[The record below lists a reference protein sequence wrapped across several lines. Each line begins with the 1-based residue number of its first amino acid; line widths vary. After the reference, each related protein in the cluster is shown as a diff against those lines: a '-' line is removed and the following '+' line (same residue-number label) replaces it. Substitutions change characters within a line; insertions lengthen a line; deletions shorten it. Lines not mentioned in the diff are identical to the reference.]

1 MARSKRAKLVHLTQT
16 SKKTREHKSAI
27 VADVRDA
34 VDSNDSLYLFSY
46 ENMRSNKF
54 KAVRMHF
61 RDADAKGA
69 AAEGGSSMEEEEEE
83 EEGSSKVVP
92 RSRIFLGKN
101 KLLQLALGRTVEDEH
116 SPGLRRVSKLTTGS
130 VGLLATSRPR
140 SEVVRYFASLA
151 DEDYARAGAVAPRTV
166 TLSAE
171 DVSNHPV
178 SMVEQFRK
186 LGMPVE
192 VNNGRVALVGGKTEY
207 VACREGQS
215 LSAETCK
222 ILTHFGVRLAEFRVR
237 LVCRWSSRDGEFEML
252 Q

>member
-61 RDADAKGA
+61 RDADAKG
-69 AAEGGSSMEEEEEE
+69 GSSMEED
-83 EEGSSKVVP
+83 EGEGGGGGKGVP

-192 VNNGRVALVGGKTEY
+192 VNNGRVVLVGGKKEY